1 MHLKPDEVALRLR
14 TTTGTLSNWRMQG
27 RGPKYI
33 KLGRKVLYP
42 LREVEAFEA
51 RHTVANTS
59 MQPRVN

>member
-1 MHLKPDEVALRLR
+1 MHLKPEEVALRLR
-14 TTTGTLSNWRMQG
+14 TTPGTLSNWRMQG

-51 RHTVANTS
+51 RHTVANTA
-59 MQPRVN
+59 MQPRVT